1 MSVKV
6 LIQMEL
12 DELMNK
18 YGSDKARNEY
28 VPMYHSFLKNLR
40 WTPIELLEIGIGTM
54 IPGAAS
60 SMVGYSLPGYA
71 PGGSLRAWRDYFPR
85 GKIMGIDVQPDT
97 QFVEERIQTAL
108 ADSSSKEQLDLVL
121 GNRTFDVIIDDGL
134 HYDETQVKT
143 MQNLW
148 HRVRPGGYYVI
159 EDITVWSRIPTEFR
173 SQIEA
178 IVGSDGF
185 FFLTEK
191 KNVLIVSRKE

>member
-1 MSVKV
+1 MPVRV
-6 LIQMEL
+6 HIQMEL

-28 VPMYHSFLKNLR
+28 VPMYHSFLKTLR
-40 WTPIELLEIGIGTM
+40 EKPIELLEIGIGTM
-54 IPGAAS
+54 IPGVAS

-85 GKIMGIDVQPDT
+85 GRIMGIDVQPDT
-97 QFVEERIQTAL
+97 QFVEDRIQTAL
-108 ADSSSKEQLDLVL
+108 ADSSSKEQLDGVL
-121 GNRTFDVIIDDGL
+121 GDRTFDVIIDDGL

-148 HRVRPGGYYVI
+148 HRVRPGGFYVI

-173 SQIEA
+173 SQIDA
-178 IVGSDGF
+178 IIGSDGF

-191 KNVLIVSRKE
+191 KNVLIASRKQ